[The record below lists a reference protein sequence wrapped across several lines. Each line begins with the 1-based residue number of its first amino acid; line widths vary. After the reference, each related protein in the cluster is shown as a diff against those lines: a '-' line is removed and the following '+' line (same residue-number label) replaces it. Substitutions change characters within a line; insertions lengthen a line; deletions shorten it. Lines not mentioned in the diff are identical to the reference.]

1 MTTGLTYTTYVS
13 QIATMAVVDSADPA
27 FVTIL
32 PQMITYSEN
41 RLCRDLDFLFTSTS
55 ITGYALTQGNRSLTI
70 PAGTIVVSEQI
81 NIITPAGETD
91 PNAGTRNPCLPATKE
106 YLDAVYGASTYTGLP
121 TLFAPFN
128 DNVFLFGPFPDAGY
142 SVEIVGTFRPVSLA
156 SATPTTF
163 ISTYLPDL
171 MIMAS
176 MIYISAF
183 QRNFGR
189 ANDDPQMAITYES
202 QYNVLL
208 KGAMVEEAR
217 KKFESTGWT
226 SMSPSPVAS
235 PSRG

>member
-55 ITGYALTQGNRSLTI
+55 ITGYALTEGNRSLTI

-81 NIITPAGETD
+81 NIITPAGQTN

-121 TLFAPFN
+121 TLFVYELVPEQLPLAQLVATCGPLAEARPLFRHLAAELARALADVEAQCTFSLAAPLTAES
-128 DNVFLFGPFPDAGY
+128 VYVSDAG
-142 SVEIVGTFRPVSLA
+142 SRVTLRGVPW
-156 SATPTTF
+156 
-163 ISTYLPDL
+163 
-171 MIMAS
+171 
-176 MIYISAF
+176 
-183 QRNFGR
+183 
-189 ANDDPQMAITYES
+189 
-202 QYNVLL
+202 
-208 KGAMVEEAR
+208 GAH
-217 KKFESTGWT
+217 S
-226 SMSPSPVAS
+226 S
-235 PSRG
+235 SRGRCCAGRGGRRRVWR